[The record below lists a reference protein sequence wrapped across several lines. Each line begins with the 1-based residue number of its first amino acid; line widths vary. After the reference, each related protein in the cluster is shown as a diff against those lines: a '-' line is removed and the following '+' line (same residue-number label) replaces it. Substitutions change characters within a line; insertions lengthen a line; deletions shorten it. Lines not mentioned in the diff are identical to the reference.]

1 MEIQPRPGG
10 DNDLDAGDGGGEHE
24 QSGAGLASPLEIQNA
39 AQGSKGDYEDDQDY
53 LFVFFKK
60 RKMKL
65 SPCSCST

>member
-39 AQGSKGDYEDDQDY
+39 AQGSKGDYEEEDDQDY
-53 LFVFFKK
+53 LFCFFLKK
-60 RKMKL
+60 KGK
-65 SPCSCST
+65 